1 MSDIK
6 TDAIERA
13 IAALCGPAIELTNGP
28 GGMSTMVAVQT
39 VNVGI
44 RRRLQELQDAAK
56 SELTAL
62 RARVE
67 RGEAGWEAFDR
78 VQRNDW
84 IIATAYDGQNFGYV
98 VNTRD
103 GEPRNGSQ
111 HFKQEMQTF
120 APTAREAAVKGL
132 ELLSPESSHA

>member
-1 MSDIK
+1 MPDIK
-6 TDAIERA
+6 TPALERC
-13 IAALCGPAIELTNGP
+13 IGRMGEYGPDCLDGLCARKGECQYPDDCPSPRA
-28 GGMSTMVAVQT
+28 VA
-39 VNVGI
+39 
-44 RRRLQELQDAAK
+44 DAAIK
-56 SELTAL
+56 ELTAL